1 MPINSIASNGNK
13 DFHREIF
20 DVVKTKR
27 LVDGI
32 ADEQGL
38 SAKDIVRKLEA
49 TTSWLDEKQD
59 IDEESRARL
68 IKRTIDQMMLDYEEP
83 FILSKKGATNLYKA
97 SSGFEFPTEQVDS
110 PTALTLLMAKDLLH
124 HSLPS
129 VCHKQ
134 LNNHLGDIEGRL
146 KKSSRSEYLNWK
158 AKVAWYPEGYS
169 NHMGDIS
176 DISSSVFDAI
186 SQAVFLDKKIKAK
199 YFPRY
204 KEDSK
209 SSEINPLGLVNRGSI
224 IYLVATYWNYDNIV
238 HLPLYRFSNVEVLN
252 KEVHKPANFDLQTYI
267 AEGGLL
273 KKAFDGEEVQVT
285 LKASKYLLEHFQERQ
300 PGIPGSFS
308 SDEEQGTA
316 TFEQVITNEFIWWL
330 RAMGPN
336 VKVLQ
341 PESLIDSLKKDLEKT
356 LAQY

>member
-1 MPINSIASNGNK
+1 MPV
-13 DFHREIF
+13 RVE
-20 DVVKTKR
+20 
-27 LVDGI
+27 
-32 ADEQGL
+32 
-38 SAKDIVRKLEA
+38 AKDNSKEFHEAIYNVVLKQRPLSDPQNENGITRKDIFAALEQDDWFRESSAPESAQRKKLE
-49 TTSWLDEKQD
+49 
-59 IDEESRARL
+59 RA
-68 IKRTIDQMMLDYEEP
+68 INKMQSAYDDQPLQVYEGSP
-83 FILSKKGATNLYKA
+83 NRYKA
-97 SSGFEFPTEQVDS
+97 IEGFEFPTEQVDS

-134 LNNHLGDIEGRL
+134 LNNHLGDIEDRL
-146 KKSSRSEYLNWK
+146 KKSSKSEYLNWK

-169 NHMGDIS
+169 NHMGDINH
-176 DISSSVFDAI
+176 INPAVFDAI
-186 SQAVFLDKKIKAK
+186 SKAVFLDKKIKAK

-224 IYLVATYWNYDNIV
+224 VYLVATYWNYDNIV
-238 HLPLYRFSNVEVLN
+238 HLPLYRFTSVEFL
-252 KEVHKPANFDLQTYI
+252 EQEAHKPSGFDLQTYI

-273 KKAFDGEEVQVT
+273 KKEFDGEKVQVT

-308 SDEEQGTA
+308 SDEEKETA
-316 TFEQVITNEFIWWL
+316 TFDQVITNEFIWWL

-341 PESLIDSLKKDLEKT
+341 PESLIDTLKKDLEKT
-356 LAQY
+356 LEQY